1 MYMYICGCLGDCL
14 YFVSYCYYRFH
25 YVYVACERK
34 ERHSERE
41 REVETKIETETA
53 INTFMRMCAVD
64 VTLEHRPKH
73 EFGFDISNP

>member
-1 MYMYICGCLGDCL
+1 MCMSHAREKRDTA
-14 YFVSYCYYRFH
+14 R
-25 YVYVACERK
+25 
-34 ERHSERE
+34 ERE